1 MGFSNIAET
10 MELMDKTGPDISFAD
25 KEFVTAYAFRT
36 GDMEL
41 VNKLIEELQEKDA
54 DRDAVR
60 TRYMQLA
67 EKKPEWA
74 EQIENLVIALSMY
87 RHEEEKAVKKITEFL
102 KSHGI
107 DITESFVRESDASE
121 LRNMISEAKEDRT
134 QETVIREKGISL

>member
-10 MELMDKTGPDISFAD
+10 MELMDNTSPDISFAD
-25 KEFVTAYAFRT
+25 KEFVAAYAFRT

-41 VNKLIEELQEKDA
+41 VNKLIEELQKKDA
-54 DRDAVR
+54 DREAVR

-102 KSHGI
+102 KAHGI

-134 QETVIREKGISL
+134 QESVIREKGISL

>member
-10 MELMDKTGPDISFAD
+10 MELMDNTSPDISFAD
-25 KEFVTAYAFRT
+25 KEFVAAYAFRT

-54 DRDAVR
+54 DREAVR

-87 RHEEEKAVKKITEFL
+87 RNEEEKAVKKITEFI
-102 KSHGI
+102 KAHGI

-121 LRNMISEAKEDRT
+121 LRNMISEAKEDKT
-134 QETVIREKGISL
+134 QESVISVKGISL

>member
-25 KEFVTAYAFRT
+25 KEFVAAYAFRT

-41 VNKLIEELQEKDA
+41 VNKLIEELQERDA

>member
-10 MELMDKTGPDISFAD
+10 MELMDNTGPDISFAD
-25 KEFVTAYAFRT
+25 KEFVAAYAFRT

-54 DRDAVR
+54 DREAVR

-87 RHEEEKAVKKITEFL
+87 RNEEDKAVKKITQFL
-102 KSHGI
+102 KAHGI

-134 QETVIREKGISL
+134 QESVIREKGISL

>member
-10 MELMDKTGPDISFAD
+10 MELMDNTSPDISFAD
-25 KEFVTAYAFRT
+25 KEFVAAYAFRT

-41 VNKLIEELQEKDA
+41 VNKLIEELQKKDA
-54 DRDAVR
+54 DREAVR

-87 RHEEEKAVKKITEFL
+87 RNEEEKAVKKITQFL
-102 KSHGI
+102 KAHGI

-134 QETVIREKGISL
+134 QESVIREKGISL

>member
-1 MGFSNIAET
+1 
-10 MELMDKTGPDISFAD
+10 
-25 KEFVTAYAFRT
+25 
-36 GDMEL
+36 
-41 VNKLIEELQEKDA
+41 
-54 DRDAVR
+54 
-60 TRYMQLA
+60 MQLA

>member
-10 MELMDKTGPDISFAD
+10 MELMDNTSPDISFAD
-25 KEFVTAYAFRT
+25 KEFVAAYAFRT

-54 DRDAVR
+54 DREAVR

-87 RHEEEKAVKKITEFL
+87 RNEEDKAVKKITQFL
-102 KSHGI
+102 KAHGI

-121 LRNMISEAKEDRT
+121 LRNMISEAREDRT
-134 QETVIREKGISL
+134 QESVIREKGISL

>member
-10 MELMDKTGPDISFAD
+10 MELMDNTSPDISFAD
-25 KEFVTAYAFRT
+25 KEFVAAYAFRT

-54 DRDAVR
+54 DREAVR

-87 RHEEEKAVKKITEFL
+87 RNEEEKAVKKITQFL
-102 KSHGI
+102 KAHGI
-107 DITESFVRESDASE
+107 DITESFVRESDTSE
-121 LRNMISEAKEDRT
+121 LRNMISEAREDRT
-134 QETVIREKGISL
+134 QESVIKEKGISL

>member
-10 MELMDKTGPDISFAD
+10 MELMDNTGPDISFAD
-25 KEFVTAYAFRT
+25 KEFVAAYAFRT

-102 KSHGI
+102 KAHGI
-107 DITESFVRESDASE
+107 DITESFVREADASE